1 MQDSPRRPRLGDG
14 VANADWRCDRMQ
26 GKRGCARGLKP
37 VEPRRVT
44 NHEASRTAALERL
57 YCPFGVRIRVSNVYV
72 TRFKVVRGIIGAV
85 RGGPAPPGCVPVC
98 GDFGGLRATC

>member
-44 NHEASRTAALERL
+44 NHEASRSAALERL
-57 YCPFGVRIRVSNVYV
+57 YCPLGVRITFQMLVRD
-72 TRFKVVRGIIGAV
+72 KVQGRGSTGKSAS
-85 RGGPAPPGCVPVC
+85 VC
-98 GDFGGLRATC
+98 GDFGIRATC